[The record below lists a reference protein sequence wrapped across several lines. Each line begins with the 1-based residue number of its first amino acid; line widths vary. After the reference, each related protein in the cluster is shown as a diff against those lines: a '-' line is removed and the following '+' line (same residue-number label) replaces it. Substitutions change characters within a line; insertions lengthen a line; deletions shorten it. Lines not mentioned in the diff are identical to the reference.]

1 MEAKKRGSNAKWI
14 ALTALAP
21 IAWGAN
27 YPVMHHFLPADSPL
41 WGAAL
46 RALPA
51 GILLFLFVRKLPTGS
66 WWWRAPVLGLI
77 NFSVFFV
84 LVYVAAQLLP
94 SSVAASIM
102 AASPLVLGLLG
113 WAMLG
118 KRLSFPTLIGAVC
131 GIVGVILIVGLSTA
145 RIDGWGVAASVAAL
159 LVFSIG
165 SILTQRW
172 RDDTPIL
179 ALTAWQLLF
188 GGAALTAVALC
199 VEGAPPQLP
208 PSGIA
213 AILFVSLVAT
223 ALAYLCWFTGLAHL
237 PPGTVGLVG
246 LLNPVTGV
254 LIGTVVAGESLAPA
268 QMLGIA
274 LVLAGIVAGQR
285 TPRRAR
291 SARTA
296 ASAASNATPSEDR
309 RAGVEPIGPRGPA

>member
-1 MEAKKRGSNAKWI
+1 MEAIKRASNAKWI

-21 IAWGAN
+21 ISWGAN
-27 YPVMHHFLPADSPL
+27 YLVMHHFLPADSPL

-51 GILLFLFVRKLPTGS
+51 GILLFVLARRLPTGS

-102 AASPLVLGLLG
+102 AGSPFVLGLLG

-118 KRLSFPTLIGAVC
+118 KRMNLPTTIGAVC
-131 GIVGVILIVGLSTA
+131 GIVGVVLIVGLSTA
-145 RIDGWGVAASVAAL
+145 RIDGWGVVASVAAL
-159 LVFSIG
+159 LVFSLG

-172 RDDTPIL
+172 RDDTPVL

-199 VEGAPPQLP
+199 IEGAPPQLS

-213 AILFVSLVAT
+213 AALFVSLIST
-223 ALAYLCWFTGLAHL
+223 AAAYLCLFTGLAHL
-237 PPGTVGLVG
+237 SPGVVGLVG

-254 LIGTVVAGESLAPA
+254 LLGTVVAGETLAPA

-274 LVLAGIVAGQR
+274 LVLAGIVVGQWSPR
-285 TPRRAR
+285 HPLPATTTAPRPEPDQARRA
-291 SARTA
+291 
-296 ASAASNATPSEDR
+296 AT
-309 RAGVEPIGPRGPA
+309 EPVGPGEST